1 MKYFVSL
8 ALLAALAAPRAA
20 LANEHFNNNLPHE
33 KGFGSLES
41 RGAHRTQNAGALAPS
56 LQGQPVVVRIHADWC
71 PACYAS
77 AGALQSAID
86 QFKGKVH
93 YVQFDVTSAK
103 TAAVA
108 AQDAQKLGLAKFFE
122 ATKAATSTV
131 AVIDPK
137 TGDVVA
143 EFYADTNSMD
153 YVSAIEKTQQRL

>member
-1 MKYFVSL
+1 MKYIVSL
-8 ALLAALAAPRAA
+8 ALLAAIAAPGTA

-33 KGFGSLES
+33 ASFGSLES
-41 RGAHRTQNAGALAPS
+41 RGAHPTQNVGALASS

-71 PACYAS
+71 PACAAS
-77 AGALQSAID
+77 ASALESAID
-86 QFKGKVH
+86 RFKGKVH
-93 YVQFDVTSAK
+93 YVEFDVTNAK
-103 TAAVA
+103 TAAIA
-108 AQDAQKLGLAKFFE
+108 AQDAQKLGLAKFFD

-153 YVSAIEKTQQRL
+153 YVGAIEKAQKNP

>member
-1 MKYFVSL
+1 MKYFVLL
-8 ALLAALAAPRAA
+8 ALLAAIAAPGTA
-20 LANEHFNNNLPHE
+20 LADEHFNKNLPHE
-33 KGFGSLES
+33 TSFGSLES
-41 RGAHRTQNAGALAPS
+41 RGAHPTQNVGALAPS

-71 PACYAS
+71 PACHAS
-77 AGALQSAID
+77 AGALQSAMD

-93 YVQFDVTSAK
+93 YVEFDVTSAK

-108 AQDAQKLGLAKFFE
+108 AQNAEKLGLGKFFD

-153 YVSAIEKTQQRL
+153 YVGAIEKAQKNL